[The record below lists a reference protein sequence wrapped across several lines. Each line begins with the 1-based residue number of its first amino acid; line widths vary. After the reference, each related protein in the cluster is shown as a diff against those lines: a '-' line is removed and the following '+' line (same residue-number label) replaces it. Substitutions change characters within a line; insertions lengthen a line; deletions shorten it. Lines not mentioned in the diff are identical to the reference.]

1 MEEIKIYKII
11 WSPTFKN
18 ELDNICSYISE
29 GLKEPKI
36 AKKFYLKIIEQLNS
50 LKIFPERYVSMKV
63 NNITFRK
70 LLWKNY
76 VIIYKI
82 NFRTREV
89 FILNIFNWNK
99 NYLFSI

>member
-1 MEEIKIYKII
+1 MEEIKKYKII

-29 GLKEPKI
+29 ELKEPKI
-36 AKKFYLKIIEQLNS
+36 AKKFYLKIIEKLNS
-50 LKIFPERYVSMKV
+50 LKIFPERHISMKV
-63 NNITFRK
+63 KNIAFRK

-76 VIIYKI
+76 VIIYQI

-89 FILNIFNWNK
+89 FILHIFHGNQ
-99 NYLFSI
+99 NYLFLI